1 MKTLLRT
8 KNILRILALVVIL
21 GLFLAPAV
29 PVAAAPL
36 IPGVGADDKIVLG
49 ENYVLASGQTL
60 RGNLLVVGGNATL
73 ESGAQVAGDVAIL
86 GGTLNDNGTIT
97 GNIATLGG
105 TVFLNADAVVQG
117 DIALMGGTLHRDS
130 GARVDGKVTS
140 GSVAPFNLSVPE
152 SALQPQRF
160 SPLSWWF
167 SNDNPLWAGTRFLGT
182 ILTVAALAM
191 LVVLMA
197 PNATARTA
205 QAVSTQAVVAGGIGL
220 LTAVV
225 VPPLL
230 VLLALTLLLIPV
242 SLLGF
247 VILGLASFYGW
258 VAMGLEVG
266 NRTAAAFKTHWHP
279 VAAAGLGALLFTT
292 VMNLIWM
299 VPCLGPA
306 VYTLVGMVGL
316 GAVVVTRFGTQ
327 VYPAA
332 AAAGVAVAGTGI
344 ARAYPAQ
351 NLTAAPTT
359 AANAPAAQA
368 PAGNYAAAAS
378 PADFTTKDATPPD
391 FGSMAGPE
399 ETAAPDATP
408 PDLGSMAGP
417 DDGLASTATPPDFGS
432 TTGPDDGLASTA
444 TPPDFGSMTGPK
456 ADAAGSTQPEA

>member
-1 MKTLLRT
+1 MKTLLRM
-8 KNILRILALVVIL
+8 KNILRILAQVVIL
-21 GLFLAPAV
+21 GLFLAPAGTA
-29 PVAAAPL
+29 AAAPL

-73 ESGAQVAGDVAIL
+73 ESGAQVSGDVAIL

-97 GNIATLGG
+97 GSIATLGG

-140 GSVAPFNLSVPE
+140 GSVAPFNVTVPE

-197 PNATARTA
+197 PNAAARTA

-230 VLLALTLLLIPV
+230 VVLALTLLLIPV

-266 NRTAAAFKTHWHP
+266 NRTAAAFKTHSHP

-306 VYTLVGMVGL
+306 VYMLVGMVGL

-332 AAAGVAVAGTGI
+332 AAGAAGAAAVAGTGF
-344 ARAYPAQ
+344 AGAYPAQ
-351 NLTAAPTT
+351 NLTPAPAVHAPAPQAPADRISTDKSSADFT
-359 AANAPAAQA
+359 AANAA
-368 PAGNYAAAAS
+368 
-378 PADFTTKDATPPD
+378 PPD

-399 ETAAPDATP
+399 ETAAPDA
-408 PDLGSMAGP
+408 A
-417 DDGLASTATPPDFGS
+417 
-432 TTGPDDGLASTA
+432 
-444 TPPDFGSMTGPK
+444 PPDFGSMAGPE
-456 ADAAGSTQPEA
+456 ADAAGSTKPDA